1 MSPTLLQLLVNNQ
14 VQLAYLRC
22 SVPPDLVLQ
31 INNFFRLVLLFSVIR
46 KGRREEMITK
56 TSKYKLEDIQNFL

>member
-56 TSKYKLEDIQNFL
+56 TSKYKLEDIQKFL